1 MLHQVRG
8 LALAATFVSDTW
20 CNQLAR
26 TCGCLPPPTPIA
38 MHPVALM
45 CTLYVATVRT
55 GEQDGVVSNAATCLG
70 QAAQDSC
77 QHSCA
82 QSLHNDA
89 HTVQWCQSAVLQTSS
104 KVRDLHKT
112 IRKCLCMHLYSY
124 TSSLQTQGRGM
135 QERGGGMQGKD
146 AMLPCCATLL
156 T

>member
-38 MHPVALM
+38 MDPVALM

-82 QSLHNDA
+82 QTLHNDA
-89 HTVQWCQSAVLQTSS
+89 HTVQ
-104 KVRDLHKT
+104 
-112 IRKCLCMHLYSY
+112 
-124 TSSLQTQGRGM
+124 
-135 QERGGGMQGKD
+135 
-146 AMLPCCATLL
+146 
-156 T
+156 